1 MMLESFVDSIEKHTE
16 LKNINV
22 RSVFGGKGVL
32 SDGVMFALIKGNKLY
47 LRASNDKLKQE
58 FMKQACTPYE
68 FNWRSPSRNYPS
80 ISSYYSVPNCI
91 AHCDKQVALL
101 CEEVW
106 TAGRV
111 EKIRK
116 ETPTRIKD
124 LPNMQYKTERMLRKA
139 GINSIDELREQG
151 PVNAYKAVCVSQERH
166 PGVNLLFC
174 LAGALEGI
182 HWSIIPDTMRQ
193 SLSHEAG
200 ADFITH

>member
-1 MMLESFVDSIEKHTE
+1 MMLETFVESIEAHTT
-16 LKNINV
+16 LDDISI

-32 SDGVMFALIKGNKLY
+32 SGGIMFALIKGNDIY
-47 LRASNDKLKQE
+47 LRASSPSLKQE
-58 FMKQACTPYE
+58 FIASGCKAYE
-68 FNWRSPSRNYPS
+68 FNWRADSRNYPS
-80 ISSYYSVPNCI
+80 LSNYYSLPDSV
-91 AHCDKQVALL
+91 AHSQKQVASL

-106 TAGRV
+106 NAGLK

-139 GINSIDELREQG
+139 GIHSIDELREQG
-151 PVNAYKAVCVSQERH
+151 PVNAFKAVCVSQEKH

-182 HWSIIPDTMRQ
+182 HWTILPEPRRQ
-193 SLSHEAG
+193 RL
-200 ADFITH
+200 THQVGGDYLTH